1 VTIGDGAQVAALSVV
16 TRDVLP
22 QAHVGGVPAQAV
34 SPSAGRR
41 TRGGSRSPRG
51 R

>member
-1 VTIGDGAQVAALSVV
+1 VAALSVV
-16 TRDVLP
+16 TRDVP
-22 QAHVGGVPAQAV
+22 PHARVGGVPAQPAKSV
-34 SPSAGRR
+34 SPSAGRE

>member
-1 VTIGDGAQVAALSVV
+1 VAALSVV
-16 TRDVLP
+16 TRDVP
-22 QAHVGGVPAQAV
+22 AHARVGGAPAQPAKPV
-34 SPSAGRR
+34 SPSPGRR